1 MIYYRNNAA
10 NCYFVVERSG
20 FIHQYGSL
28 SQLRLDWPFAKRITV
43 H

>member
-1 MIYYRNNAA
+1 MLYYRSNIAD
-10 NCYFVVERSG
+10 CYILVDSRGLMF
-20 FIHQYGSL
+20 QYGSL